1 MLIVF
6 SAVGVAFCSGC
17 GNTAEPSKP
26 PYVSVISDCCGD
38 IKAKKQVLNHRSV
51 YYGGGIHTLGWERQL
66 LSVFNGHTGDINSD
80 AVK

>member
-6 SAVGVAFCSGC
+6 SVVGVAFWSGC

-26 PYVSVISDCCGD
+26 PYVSVFSDCCGD

-51 YYGGGIHTLGWERQL
+51 YYGGGDSHSGLGKA
-66 LSVFNGHTGDINSD
+66 
-80 AVK
+80 AVICI